1 MSFAPYLSFS
11 GQAREAMTTYAAIF
25 GATDLTMMPFGEAP
39 PGTGPEGSENM
50 IMHAQFSTGPAQLV
64 MGADMPG
71 NTATGMASASVYHG
85 AASADA
91 AAKVF
96 AALSEGGYVILP
108 LGETFW
114 SSCFGM
120 VKDRF
125 GTTWLITLAA

>member
-11 GQAREAMTTYAAIF
+11 GEAREAMTTYAAIF
-25 GATDLTMMPFGEAP
+25 GATDLVLMPFTQMEGAEIP
-39 PGTGPEGSENM
+39 PGSEDM

-71 NTATGMASASVYHG
+71 STPTGMASPTIYHG
-85 AASADA
+85 AASPDA
-91 AAKVF
+91 AAQVF

-108 LGETFW
+108 LGQTFW

-125 GTTWLITLAA
+125 GTTWMITLAA